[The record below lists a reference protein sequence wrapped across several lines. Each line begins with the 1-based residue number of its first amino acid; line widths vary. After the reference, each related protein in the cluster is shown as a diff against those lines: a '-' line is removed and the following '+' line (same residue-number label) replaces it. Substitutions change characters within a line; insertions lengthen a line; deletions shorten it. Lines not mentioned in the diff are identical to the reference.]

1 MLVQTYFPNTL
12 APARYDYYLASGW
25 FRGSVMLY
33 KMELLCLDNDIF
45 SVVNIRLNTGDFEM
59 KKRHRKLFKKN
70 NKKYTVKVSEASIS
84 SRKED
89 LYEKQKHKFKGFI
102 HSSLSDFL
110 HAGFMDTVFDTKQVE
125 VYDGEEL
132 VAVSYFDVGFRSM
145 ASLLCLYDKD
155 YSKDSL
161 GIFTMLHE
169 VEYAKDQGIHWY
181 YPGYVLDKSSS
192 FDYKL
197 GLGEYEFYHTNKKW
211 LPFSEFDP
219 AKTLGSKLMTETRS
233 LSEELNRFGLKH
245 KMYLYPFFSMGFMNS
260 WDVDFL
266 RYPVFLHIDQIGDQ
280 STIVVY
286 CTDEKAFKVLLV
298 DSNEKHQSL
307 VNIEIS
313 NELAQSENYFRK
325 LIATDDLLLTSSSK
339 RQIAEFLT

>member
-1 MLVQTYFPNTL
+1 MLVQTYLPNTL

-33 KMELLCLDNDIF
+33 KMDLLCLDNDIY
-45 SVVNIRLNTGDFEM
+45 SVVNIRLNTDDYQM

-70 NKKYTVKVSEASIS
+70 NRIYTVKIGEASIN
-84 SRKED
+84 SRKEE
-89 LYEKQKHKFKGFI
+89 LYERQKNKFKGFI

-110 HAGFMDTVFDTKQVE
+110 HSGFMDTVFDTKEIE
-125 VYDGEEL
+125 VYDGEKL

-145 ASLLCLYDKD
+145 ASLLCLYDNRYK
-155 YSKDSL
+155 KDSL

-169 VEYAKDQGIHWY
+169 VEFARDHSIKWY

-197 GLGEYEFYHTNKKW
+197 SLGEFEFYDTNKKW
-211 LPFSEFDP
+211 RPFNQFDP
-219 AKTLGSKLMTETRS
+219 AKTLGSKLMGKMKG
-233 LSEELNRFGLKH
+233 LSFELQQRGVEH
-245 KMYLYPFFSMGFMNS
+245 QMYLYPFFSMGFMKN

-266 RYPVFLHIDQIGDQ
+266 KYPAFLMLEQIGEQ

-286 CTDEKAFKVLLV
+286 CTDENVYKLLLV
-298 DSNEKHQSL
+298 DCSDANQDL

-313 NELAQSENYFRK
+313 NELAKSENYFRK
-325 LIATDDLLLTSSSK
+325 LLSTEETILSNSSCIAN
-339 RQIAEFLT
+339 FLS